1 MKQTFVKGMLIAA
14 VALLTVPSI
23 VLAQQEKTKDK
34 DDKKNMETIIITRKG
49 DLGDK
54 AVIELNGDK
63 VIVNGKEVKEGDKDA
78 GITVH
83 RNKFSNSSRGSYA
96 ISPGNWSFNFD
107 DDGMSLFD
115 EDNNRAMLGVVTE
128 GDEKGA
134 EILSITKESAA
145 EKAGLKKGDII
156 TKIGTKKIE
165 STDDVTAAIKAHKPG
180 EKIDINYLRDGKE
193 QKATAELGKWKGIRA
208 VTAPR
213 VNTWT
218 RTTPPNIDMA
228 PVQGYGSGGY
238 AFTGRPKLGLSIQ
251 DTDDGKGVKILE
263 VDEESNAAK
272 AGLKQ
277 NDIILSID
285 DKEVKGT
292 DDVTKTLR
300 ADKDKYTYKF
310 KIQRGSKTET
320 VEVKLP
326 RKLKTADL

>member
-128 GDEKGA
+128 GDDKGA

-165 STDDVTAAIKAHKPG
+165 STDDVTEAIHSHKPG
-180 EKIDINYLRDGKE
+180 DKVEVSYLRDGKE
-193 QKATAELGKWKGIRA
+193 QKVTAELGKWKGIRA

-213 VNTWT
+213 VWNGTA
-218 RTTPPNIDMA
+218 PNIDVT
-228 PVQGYGSGGY
+228 PFENFGGTY
-238 AFTGRPKLGLSIQ
+238 SFGRPRLGLSIQ
-251 DTDDGKGVKILE
+251 DTDDGVGVKVLD
-263 VDEESNAAK
+263 VDEDSNAAK
-272 AGLKQ
+272 AGLKK
-277 NDIILSID
+277 DDVIVGID
-285 DKEVKGT
+285 DTEIKGT
-292 DDVTKTLR
+292 
-300 ADKDKYTYKF
+300 
-310 KIQRGSKTET
+310 
-320 VEVKLP
+320 
-326 RKLKTADL
+326 

>member
-1 MKQTFVKGMLIAA
+1 MKQTFVKGMLIAM

-23 VLAQQEKTKDK
+23 VLAQQEKAKDK

-134 EILSITKESAA
+134 EIQSITKESAA

-156 TKIGTKKIE
+156 THIGGKKIE
-165 STDDVTAAIKAHKPG
+165 STDDVTTSVRAQKPG
-180 EKIDINYLRDGKE
+180 DKITVTYLREGKE
-193 QKATAELGKWKGIRA
+193 QKATAELGKWKGIKMGA
-208 VTAPR
+208 ANAPR
-213 VNTWT
+213 FEMGQFNQLEQGPPMVFNG
-218 RTTPPNIDMA
+218 TTFS
-228 PVQGYGSGGY
+228 YG
-238 AFTGRPKLGLSIQ
+238 GRPKLGLSIQ
-251 DTDDGKGVKILE
+251 DTDDGVGVKVLD
-263 VDEESNAAK
+263 VDSESQAAK
-272 AGLKQ
+272 SGLKK
-277 NDIILSID
+277 DDVIVGID
-285 DKEVKGT
+285 DHEVNTT
-292 DDVTKTLR
+292 DDVTRIIR
-300 ADKDKYTYKF
+300 ANKEKYNYNF
-310 KIQRGSKTET
+310 KIKRDGKNQN
-320 VEVKLP
+320 VEVKFP
-326 RKLKTADL
+326 KKLKTADL